1 MSTPLVTIITATYN
15 RAKMFSECAEAVL
28 AQTFA
33 DWQWWVALNF
43 DVGDRLSVL
52 DYQMATA
59 AWKDYR
65 VLPIYFP
72 CNKEARA
79 AYHVPAQI
87 VNWLYPKVTTPYIY
101 WLSDDDLIDPDGLG
115 LLVSAAQPIVR
126 AMTRDELG
134 PFGGSGMTL
143 EKDRYDAVYGRCEV
157 VDQRPDGTYAHGS
170 WCYDDG
176 DVGLGTG
183 IDPHC
188 RLDGGQVLHTADLWR
203 RATADG
209 WQLTDSKAD
218 AAAND
223 GTLLR
228 RLAEFARFHYVPAR
242 IVTHRRHAG
251 ATYHKPQ
258 VNP

>member
-1 MSTPLVTIITATYN
+1 MKPLVTIITATYN
-15 RAKMFSECAEAVL
+15 RPAMFSECAAAVL
-28 AQTFA
+28 AQSFT
-33 DWQWWVALNF
+33 DWAWWVALNF

-115 LLVSAAQPIVR
+115 ALLEFAQPYHSI
-126 AMTRDELG
+126 TSE
-134 PFGGSGMTL
+134 T
-143 EKDRYDAVYGRCEV
+143 ERYRCDAVYGRCEV
-157 VDQRPDGTYAHGS
+157 VDQQADGTYAHGS
-170 WCYDDG
+170 WCYDAG

-209 WQLTDSKAD
+209 WILTDAKAD
-218 AAAND
+218 AASND
-223 GTLLR
+223 GTLLA
-228 RLAEFARFHYVPAR
+228 RLAEFARFHYVPTK

-251 ATYHKPQ
+251 ATHHPPQ
-258 VNP
+258 VHP